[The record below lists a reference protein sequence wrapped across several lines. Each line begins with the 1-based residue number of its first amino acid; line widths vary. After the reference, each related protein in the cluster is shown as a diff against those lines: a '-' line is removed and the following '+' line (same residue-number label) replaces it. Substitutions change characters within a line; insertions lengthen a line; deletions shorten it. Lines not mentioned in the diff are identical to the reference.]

1 MTQEKQGTNKRGLAA
16 IITAAILAAVPG
28 FYSAW
33 QTAKVEYQQRTA
45 SKKVQQTGSQG
56 QEWVDN
62 KEKRYRKDNKALE
75 DEIAAVKRTAGTHKE
90 VLDLGIKLQQR
101 QKPKAGYRQRSFQ
114 RAQELYLRA
123 KIKELRQRMAAAK
136 VMQSKSTNLGSP
148 RPGPP
153 NHPRSYFRSNRPPKK
168 SLPKK

>member
-1 MTQEKQGTNKRGLAA
+1 MSQETQGTNKQGLAA

-45 SKKVQQTGSQG
+45 SKKVQQTVSQE
-56 QEWVDN
+56 QKLVDHMD
-62 KEKRYRKDNKALE
+62 KRYRKYIKALE
-75 DEIAAVKRTAGTHKE
+75 DEIAAVKRTSVTHKDL
-90 VLDLGIKLQQR
+90 LDLVIKLQQT

-114 RAQELYLRA
+114 RAQNLYLRA

-136 VMQSKSTNLGSP
+136 VMQSKSNKSRKPAL
-148 RPGPP
+148 
-153 NHPRSYFRSNRPPKK
+153 RSLKHLRKLFRK
-168 SLPKK
+168 